1 MTRLSRPTLYQCPAC
16 AGYFTRSVLISL
28 HFYDDVPEWSD
39 GMNGQWWAGMGAP
52 VGRCPACSKVV
63 WVDDATAIMSAPCKP
78 LPIGAFARLWYRV
91 TGDSK
96 GRLRDEGGWVAL
108 PQEIKEADRLDGLQC
123 ARDLLD
129 ALAGLL
135 PDAGDREIYV
145 RRRLWWATNDHI
157 RFFEDGSR
165 VVEVPVAPEAD
176 RRANMLRMIEIHE
189 AAGSRLAER
198 AELLRQLGQFDD
210 AIRLL
215 TSGAPEIRASENAAW
230 TLRWAKAADSEVKRF
245 D

>member
-1 MTRLSRPTLYQCPAC
+1 MTRLSAPTLYQCPAC
-16 AGYFTRSVLISL
+16 AGYFTRSVLTSL

-63 WVDDATAIMSAPCKP
+63 WVDDATAVMPAPCKP
-78 LPIGAFARLWYRV
+78 CPIGAVARLWYRV

-96 GRLRDEGGWVAL
+96 GRLRDERDWIAL
-108 PQEIKEADRLDGLQC
+108 PREIKEADRIDGLRS

-129 ALAGLL
+129 ALAALL
-135 PDAGDREIYV
+135 PDAWDREIYV

-157 RFFEDGSR
+157 RFFKDGSR
-165 VVEVPVAPEAD
+165 VVEVPVAAEVD
-176 RRANMLRMIEIHE
+176 RRENMLRMIEMHE
-189 AAGSRLAER
+189 AAGSGLAER

-215 TSGAPEIRASENAAW
+215 TSGTPEIKASDNAARM
-230 TLRWAKAADSEVKRF
+230 LRWAKAGDDRVKTF
-245 D
+245 